1 MIEGET
7 RTLSYIDSIQEE
19 RNMIEY
25 NKITVSIEG
34 SMGTKKSSF
43 SDQQANR
50 SNEVEAISKNKA
62 SSTGD

>member
-1 MIEGET
+1 
-7 RTLSYIDSIQEE
+7 
-19 RNMIEY
+19 
-25 NKITVSIEG
+25 VSIEG